1 LKNYGD
7 VVALDNVS
15 LKIRS
20 GEILTVI
27 GPNGAGKTTLLRI
40 MAFIERP
47 TRGEM
52 FFGGEKV
59 DEENRD
65 RFRLRSTLVFQ
76 RTALFNADVYNNV
89 SYGLKIRGFPKH
101 EIDEKVGEV
110 LELVKLDG
118 YEGRLVKKLSGGEQQ
133 RVSLARALALDTDLL
148 LLDEPTANLDPR
160 SASIIEDT
168 ISRVN
173 RDYGTTIVVATHNM
187 FQAKTISGILALL
200 LGGRLVEVGSP
211 DEIFE
216 RASKELLSFARV
228 ENLFSGDASIVDDG
242 NSVIDIGG
250 GVKIEAASALSGRV
264 SVYVRP
270 EDIILSKR
278 SISSSAR
285 NTFTGSIVE
294 VSDLGSIVKLR
305 IDAGREFVVQITK
318 RSFVEMGLNL
328 SSKVYLTFKASS
340 VRTV

>member
-1 LKNYGD
+1 
-7 VVALDNVS
+7 VS

-65 RFRLRSTLVFQ
+65 RLRLKSTLVFQ
-76 RTALFNADVYNNV
+76 RTALFNADVYDNV
-89 SYGLKIRGFPKH
+89 SYGLRIRGFLKH

-160 SASIIEDT
+160 SASIIEET
-168 ISRVN
+168 ISRVS
-173 RDYGTTIVVATHNM
+173 RDYDTTIVVATHNM
-187 FQAKTISGILALL
+187 FQAKSISGVLALL

-228 ENLFSGDASIVDDG
+228 ENLFSGDAVIVDEG

-285 NTFTGSIVE
+285 NTFRGSIVE
-294 VSDLGSIVKLR
+294 VADLGSIVKLR
-305 IDAGREFVVQITK
+305 VDAGREFVVQITK

-340 VRTV
+340 VRMV